1 MLEQLDFVQIIFK
14 VKFVDRKLLDCKLS
28 TLLFV
33 LGLKAV
39 HFVKKLLL
47 KL

>member
-14 VKFVDRKLLDCKLS
+14 VKFVDRKLVDCKLS

-33 LGLKAV
+33 LGLEAV
-39 HFVKKLLL
+39 NFVQKTIA
-47 KL
+47 